1 MKQILLISLV
11 TVCMFLPLNRLLA
24 QNSTRIERLENLL
37 KLSQMDTSKIRYL
50 NLLFDEY
57 QEQAPLKAKKYAEDA
72 LELAQKNNYQ
82 LGVMISA
89 DNVGKIYHQQGAY
102 LKAAEYF
109 KMGLAVKKT
118 RNDTDYLAEGYN
130 QLGTTLVLQGDIN
143 QALSYYEEAVKI
155 YRTSKNLKG
164 IATTFTNLGGAYYKR
179 KEYDTSIKYHS
190 EAIQLADSISNKNLL
205 AYNFERLGETYF
217 RIQEYDNALR
227 AYRQLLQIGKS
238 ENNRNFRKSAY
249 QGLSQIFA
257 KQEDYRK
264 AYENYQKYMEE
275 KESIFKEL
283 QNKTR
288 QDISST
294 QDKLKNVEKIQEL
307 QQEKINLQEETLKQ
321 RTIFFLIFTALILG
335 LTLVLYRN
343 NRRNRLANLKLLEQ
357 QKVIEEKNQALE
369 AQQLKIGEQN
379 ISIQRKNKTLETTF
393 QEIERKNK
401 DITASINYAKRIQES
416 MLSRDKNF
424 AHILPEYFVF
434 YRPRD
439 IVSGDFYWFAHH
451 GSKVFV
457 AAVDCTGHGVPGAIM
472 SMLGDSYLNQ
482 IINLQGFTKPDQIL
496 AELHKNIQIALN
508 QENNSNQDGMDIAL
522 CVIDKEKKI
531 LEYAGASRELF
542 IVQDDEYKAV
552 ESTKLPIGGF
562 QKDRAREFET
572 QTFDISKPTWI
583 YIYSDGYQDQFGG
596 PKGRK
601 FAKNRLYKTLY
612 SLYKHPINRQKEI
625 LEQTLVEWM
634 GQNRQMDDI
643 LIVGLKL

>member
-1 MKQILLISLV
+1 MKQILLIGLFV
-11 TVCMFLPLNRLLA
+11 ICMFSPLNWLLA
-24 QNSTRIERLENLL
+24 QNSNRIERLENLL

-57 QEQAPLKAKKYAEDA
+57 QAQAPLKAKKYAEEA

-82 LGVMISA
+82 LGIITSA
-89 DNVGKIYHQQGAY
+89 DNIGKIYHQQGAY

-109 KMGLAVKKT
+109 ELGLAVKKT
-118 RNDTDYLAEGYN
+118 RNDDKLLAEGYN
-130 QLGTTLVLQGDIN
+130 QLATTLVLQGDIS
-143 QALSYYEEAVKI
+143 QALGHYEEAVKI
-155 YRTSKNLKG
+155 YSAGKNLKG
-164 IATTFTNLGGAYYKR
+164 IATTFTNLGSAYYKN
-179 KEYDTSIKYHS
+179 KEYDTSINYHRR
-190 EAIQLADSISNKNLL
+190 AMQLADSLSNKILL

-238 ENNRNFRKSAY
+238 ENDRNFRKSAY

-257 KQEDYRK
+257 EQEDYRK

-283 QNKTR
+283 QNETLKNF
-288 QDISST
+288 SST
-294 QDKLKNVEKIQEL
+294 QDELKNVKKIQEL
-307 QQEKINLQEETLKQ
+307 QQEKFKLQEETLQQ

-335 LTLVLYRN
+335 LTLILYRN

-357 QKVIEEKNQALE
+357 QKVIEDKSQALE

-379 ISIQRKNKTLETTF
+379 LSIQRKNKTLETTF

-401 DITASINYAKRIQES
+401 DITSSINYAKRIQES

-424 AHILPEYFVF
+424 ADVLPEYFVF

-439 IVSGDFYWFAHH
+439 IVSGDFYWFAHRDN
-451 GSKVFV
+451 KVFV

-482 IINLQGFTKPDQIL
+482 IINLQGITKPDQVL

-508 QENNSNQDGMDIAL
+508 QENNSNQDGMDVAL
-522 CVIDKEKKI
+522 CVIDQEKKI

-612 SLYKHPINRQKEI
+612 SLYKHPINKQKEI
-625 LEQTLVEWM
+625 LAQTLVEWM